1 MMIDSDK
8 LRKRIILRKEISKKY
23 CQDRTPDLDWV
34 LSVIEEMEQSNPP
47 EWWKDSA
54 EEIRTV

>member
-1 MMIDSDK
+1 MLIDSVK

-23 CQDRTPDLDWV
+23 YHDHTPDLDWV
-34 LSVIEEMEQSNPP
+34 LNVIEEMEQPP